1 MRVGIVAPRQC
12 LLTHQSI
19 LLLGK
24 DQSTINCL
32 SVRLLEVAYVC
43 QGFSGRVL
51 RKLPFLGTSPT
62 TVVILVVEDS
72 PHPPRTLATKPTRCS

>member
-72 PHPPRTLATKPTRCS
+72 SHPPRTLSKPTRCS

>member
-24 DQSTINCL
+24 DQSTLNCL
-32 SVRLLEVAYVC
+32 SVRLLEVAYLC

-62 TVVILVVEDS
+62 AVVILVVEDLS
-72 PHPPRTLATKPTRCS
+72 HPLVLLL

>member
-62 TVVILVVEDS
+62 TVVILVVEGS
-72 PHPPRTLATKPTRCS
+72 SRPHTLATKPTRCS